1 MLSEEHATEVPPMND
16 VIVTIGRENGSGGR
30 EVGSI
35 LAGMLGVKCYDRAL
49 IEATAERAGT
59 SVDEVRS
66 SEERRGRGHL
76 YFGGIPAPN
85 PLFRSQSEVI
95 LDLASQGPCVFVG
108 RCADYVLRDR
118 DDVVN
123 VFITA
128 PIEDRIRRSARRNG
142 ISEGEAG
149 ERVAS
154 TDRDREEYYRRY
166 TGRAWGSVSN
176 YDISIDTGRI
186 GVENAARLVME
197 YIGMRS

>member
-1 MLSEEHATEVPPMND
+1 MLSEEHATDVPPMND

-30 EVGSI
+30 EVCSI
-35 LAGMLGVKCYDRAL
+35 LAGMMGVKCYDRTL
-49 IEATAERAGT
+49 IEATADRAGV
-59 SVDEVRS
+59 SVEDVRS

-85 PLFRSQSEVI
+85 PLFQSQSEVI
-95 LDLASQGPCVFVG
+95 LDLASKGPCVFVG
-108 RCADYVLRDR
+108 RCADYVLRNR

-128 PIEDRIRRSARRNG
+128 PLEDRIRRSAKRNG
-142 ISEGEAG
+142 ISEKEAK

-186 GVENAARLVME
+186 GVENAARLVLE